1 MGVHSRKSMINV
13 EQSIAPVPYSP
24 SQQAGDPGTSALEV
38 LLALKA
44 ALEAGGAKV
53 RLTGESPTVRRY
65 LSSTPAST
73 LATLAERENP
83 KSARL

>member
-13 EQSIAPVPYSP
+13 EQSIAPVPYRP
-24 SQQAGDPGTSALEV
+24 SQHAVDPGTSALEV
-38 LLALKA
+38 LLALRT
-44 ALEAGGAKV
+44 ALESGGAKV
-53 RLTGESPTVRRY
+53 RFTGESPTVRRY

-73 LATLAERENP
+73 LAEREDR